1 VLRRGADRANDRK
14 RKREEEAARKEKKK
28 EKQAKLSPEEMKLKK
43 IIEQI
48 EQKKNDIKD
57 CEDAILDLN
66 NDLRET
72 DCQRTKYLGRDRFC
86 NRYYWFERN
95 GQPFAGMADSSTSH
109 HGYANGRIWVQG
121 PDDSERRGFI
131 DLTDNDQAR
140 YSNEHGVTVLE
151 RKDSEEG
158 PTHLHDAHEWGFI
171 DDPDSFDQLI
181 GWLDDRGNREKA
193 LRKELQAWRDVI
205 VEYMKKM
212 RNHLDE
218 LEAKKA
224 AGEEQTTR
232 VSTRTKTYIDLDT
245 TKWQCLAW
253 HNSMAVSQLGRL
265 HCEGLKKERKKKGVA
280 EVKKVQ
286 TGKNVK
292 LVTRQGTSYGRR

>member
-28 EKQAKLSPEEMKLKK
+28 EKQSKLSPEEMRLKK
-43 IIEQI
+43 IMEQI

-57 CEDAILDLN
+57 CEDAVLDLN

-95 GQPFAGMADSSTSH
+95 GQPFGGMADSSTAH

-121 PDDSERRGFI
+121 PDESERRGFI
-131 DLTDNDQAR
+131 DLTDIDQAR

-151 RKDSEEG
+151 RKEKEEG
-158 PTHLHDAHEWGFI
+158 PTHLYDAGEWGYI

-181 GWLDDRGNREKA
+181 GWLDERGNREKA

-205 VEYMKKM
+205 IEYMKKM

-224 AGEEQTTR
+224 AGEEQATR
-232 VSTRTKTYIDLDT
+232 VSTRTKTYVDLDT
-245 TKWQCLAW
+245 TKWQCLVW
-253 HNSMAVSQLGRL
+253 HNSAAISQLGQL
-265 HCEGLKKERKKKGVA
+265 HSEGLKKERKKKGVA
-280 EVKKVQ
+280 EVKKAS
-286 TGKNVK
+286 TGRNVK